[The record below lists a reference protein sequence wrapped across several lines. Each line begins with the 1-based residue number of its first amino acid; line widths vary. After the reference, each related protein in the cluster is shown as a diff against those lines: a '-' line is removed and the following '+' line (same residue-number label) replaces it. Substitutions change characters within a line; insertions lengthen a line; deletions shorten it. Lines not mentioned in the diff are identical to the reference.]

1 MTTYFDIF
9 LNDVY
14 PGAKKSPVELAK
26 MMATPEIS
34 PDVMMKGKISL

>member
-1 MTTYFDIF
+1 MTRYFGMF

-14 PGAKKSPVELAK
+14 PGAKISPVELAK

-34 PDVMMKGKISL
+34 PDVMMKGKLSL